1 MSRLLHTLQ
10 SPKTT
15 VQQPAAKGAANPLQA
30 RCKALHGVLHQ
41 VLHAAL
47 PLKGEECL
55 CPFSIAGSR
64 DNLEKRVKKS
74 PCKCLFSLSDFRRP
88 LPL

>member
-10 SPKTT
+10 SPQTT
-15 VQQPAAKGAANPLQA
+15 VQQTAAKGAANPLQA

-47 PLKGEECL
+47 PLKGEVQR
-55 CPFSIAGSR
+55 AA
-64 DNLEKRVKKS
+64 
-74 PCKCLFSLSDFRRP
+74 
-88 LPL
+88 

>member
-1 MSRLLHTLQ
+1 MRRLLHTLQ

-15 VQQPAAKGAANPLQA
+15 VQQSAASPLQR

-47 PLKGEECL
+47 PLKGEVQRAAQLLL
-55 CPFSIAGSR
+55 CSR
-64 DNLEKRVKKS
+64 SRRV
-74 PCKCLFSLSDFRRP
+74 R
-88 LPL
+88 

>member
-47 PLKGEECL
+47 PLKGEVQR
-55 CPFSIAGSR
+55 AAQ
-64 DNLEKRVKKS
+64 
-74 PCKCLFSLSDFRRP
+74 P
-88 LPL
+88 LPCSRSRMDR

>member
-15 VQQPAAKGAANPLQA
+15 VQQFAASPLQR
-30 RCKALHGVLHQ
+30 RCKPLHGVLHQ

-47 PLKGEECL
+47 PLKGEVQRAAQPLHC
-55 CPFSIAGSR
+55 SR
-64 DNLEKRVKKS
+64 SRMDR
-74 PCKCLFSLSDFRRP
+74 
-88 LPL
+88 

>member
-1 MSRLLHTLQ
+1 MRPLLHTLQ

-15 VQQPAAKGAANPLQA
+15 VQRRAAKGAASPLQR

-47 PLKGEECL
+47 PLKGEVQRAAQPLSC
-55 CPFSIAGSR
+55 SR
-64 DNLEKRVKKS
+64 SRRV
-74 PCKCLFSLSDFRRP
+74 R
-88 LPL
+88 